1 MLVMREDAYD
11 YGPSLD
17 PCIANQDPYTPTGHD
32 HGEDAMSRDDWFRQY
47 ERLIDNGAPHSTETA
62 ERARDAQRGL
72 GSDLDRADEAKKRER
87 GE

>member
-1 MLVMREDAYD
+1 
-11 YGPSLD
+11 
-17 PCIANQDPYTPTGHD
+17 
-32 HGEDAMSRDDWFRQY
+32 MSRDDWFRQY